1 MIWLFLLTFFAKPAG
16 AAKERKVMADEI
28 KPTDGAK
35 ELTIDSLFDE
45 AMKPA
50 SHQEDEHVE
59 AKETPE
65 AKPEDKLE
73 TEVEKPDDLNR
84 VQEYTD
90 DEFKSINFD
99 KIDPNRVP
107 EKFRQS
113 YDFAVE
119 KAKNLEKAYNE
130 KYMSLAEQRRQ
141 FEQSIQERS
150 NVNPNDDPK
159 AWLIQQFEKNPSGV
173 VSELDNEIINR
184 RNNLEMLKIDVMTN
198 PYAEDIDQK
207 RASLI
212 QGQQDINKLESHRR
226 GLDQYV
232 SQKNASQQQMRQ
244 FQEAETKIATE
255 VIDEIR
261 KGFPE
266 FDKKRDDITKFATE
280 KLGYSKEQLFI
291 LTNPV
296 RIALSNRIPIEDAK
310 KMATA
315 NYNAV
320 FKLYNYD
327 QMMDKGKNKIKQGVP
342 SPLAKAGANTEKS
355 SDIDTFD
362 ELDKYLTSK
371 GV

>member
-1 MIWLFLLTFFAKPAG
+1 MENETESTEGL
-16 AAKERKVMADEI
+16 
-28 KPTDGAK
+28 K
-35 ELTIDSLFDE
+35 ELTIDSLFEE

-50 SHQEDEHVE
+50 SPQKDEHVDE
-59 AKETPE
+59 KETE
-65 AKPEDKLE
+65 TIAKPEGKPGTE
-73 TEVEKPDDLNR
+73 TGN
-84 VQEYTD
+84 QEYTD
-90 DEFKSINFD
+90 DEFKAINFD
-99 KIDPNRVP
+99 KIDPVRVP
-107 EKFRQS
+107 EKFKQS
-113 YDFAVE
+113 YDFALE
-119 KAKNLEKAYNE
+119 KSKNLEKAYNE

-159 AWLIQQFEKNPSGV
+159 SWLIQQFEKNPSGV

-198 PYAEDIDQK
+198 PYADDIDQK
-207 RASLI
+207 RTSLI

-232 SQKNASQQQMRQ
+232 SQKNATQHQMRQ

-296 RIALSNRIPIEDAK
+296 RIALSNRITIEDAK

-327 QMMDKGKNKIKQGVP
+327 QMMDKGKNKIKQGAP
-342 SPLAKAGANTEKS
+342 SQLTKAG
-355 SDIDTFD
+355 SDTGKTSELDTFD